1 MQKVYI
7 IYNLA
12 NIYSKN
18 LIKINFLLF
27 YFRLPAFKGFQQQD
41 SHELLRNLLDAIK
54 TEELKRRQTA
64 LLEVL
69 RPTKPNTL
77 DDLLKMKIKSNFII
91 FIIY

>member
-1 MQKVYI
+1 
-7 IYNLA
+7 
-12 NIYSKN
+12 
-18 LIKINFLLF
+18 
-27 YFRLPAFKGFQQQD
+27 
-41 SHELLRNLLDAIK
+41 LLRNLLDAIK

-91 FIIY
+91 FIITSIDVSSFNYRQSLSHPTHLLFSLTKSIL